1 MAEWFIWTI
10 IILTGLCALAL
21 ALMVAKKKVDPESNG
36 SRQPKRISEPII
48 QCVTVIAI
56 AFTLY
61 YLGWRLTTLN
71 PEAMILSWLLWIAE
85 AYGLLVFLLFFLMA
99 WRLVYPVPPK
109 AKRHN

>member
-10 IILTGLCALAL
+10 IIILTGLCTLAL

-36 SRQPKRISEPII
+36 ARQPKRISEPII

-85 AYGLLVFLLFFLMA
+85 AYGLRA
-99 WRLVYPVPPK
+99 YPIQSFMG
-109 AKRHN
+109 RGT

>member
-10 IILTGLCALAL
+10 IIILTGLCTLAL

-36 SRQPKRISEPII
+36 ARQPKRISEPII

-56 AFTLY
+56 AVTFY
-61 YLGWRLTTLN
+61 YLMWRLTTLN

-85 AYGLLVFLLFFLMA
+85 AYGFVVFFFFVFMA
-99 WRLVYPVPPK
+99 WRPGYPVPPQGK
-109 AKRHN
+109 A